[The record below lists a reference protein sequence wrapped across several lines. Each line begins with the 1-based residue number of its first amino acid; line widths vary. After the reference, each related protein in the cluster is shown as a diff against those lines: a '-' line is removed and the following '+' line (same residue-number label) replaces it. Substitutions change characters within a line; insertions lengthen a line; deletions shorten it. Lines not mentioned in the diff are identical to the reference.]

1 MSNLKKYFEK
11 IELAIKSIE
20 GSYDK
25 LLEAER
31 NIKIKKDLEN
41 KIIILKKEKVASLEL
56 IDQALQEIKSLRK
69 NVTKDKDNNGWSWY
83 NYK

>member
-1 MSNLKKYFEK
+1 MNNLKKYFEK

-25 LLEAER
+25 LLEAEK

-41 KIIILKKEKVASLEL
+41 EIIILKKEKVASLEL
-56 IDQALQEIKSLRK
+56 IDQALQEIKLLRK
-69 NVTKDKDNNGWSWY
+69 NVTKDKGNDG
-83 NYK
+83 

>member
-25 LLEAER
+25 LLEAEK

-41 KIIILKKEKVASLEL
+41 EIIILKKEKVASLEL
-56 IDQALQEIKSLRK
+56 IDQALQEIKLLRK
-69 NVTKDKDNNGWSWY
+69 NVTKDKGNNG
-83 NYK
+83 

>member
-25 LLEAER
+25 LLEAEK
-31 NIKIKKDLEN
+31 NIKIIKNLEN
-41 KIIILKKEKVASLEL
+41 EIIILKKEKVASLEL
-56 IDQALQEIKSLRK
+56 VDQALQEIKLLRK
-69 NVTKDKDNNGWSWY
+69 NVTKDKGNNG
-83 NYK
+83 